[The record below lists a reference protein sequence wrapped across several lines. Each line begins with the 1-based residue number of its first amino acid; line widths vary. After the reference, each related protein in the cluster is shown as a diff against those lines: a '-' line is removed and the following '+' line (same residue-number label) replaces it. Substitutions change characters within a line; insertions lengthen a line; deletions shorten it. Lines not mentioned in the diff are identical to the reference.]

1 MHKVLDKIIGP
12 LGILLY
18 CINVALKFS
27 SQRLTPFHVY
37 FFLGLLYLQ
46 SYINIQLKLIVL
58 VGPTAKCTFSNGEGG
73 HIHVSCFLMVIG
85 VQDSF
90 LACLVNF
97 SGGIL
102 AYLSGAINEV
112 PEEMLNL
119 SITLD
124 LANGFSQ
131 ISSISHAMW

>member
-1 MHKVLDKIIGP
+1 
-12 LGILLY
+12 
-18 CINVALKFS
+18 
-27 SQRLTPFHVY
+27 
-37 FFLGLLYLQ
+37 
-46 SYINIQLKLIVL
+46 
-58 VGPTAKCTFSNGEGG
+58 
-73 HIHVSCFLMVIG
+73 MVIG

-112 PEEMLNL
+112 PDEMLNL
-119 SITLD
+119 SITPD